1 MTLILSGSDGVTFPD
16 STEQETGYA
25 NGIGFR
31 NRIIN
36 GDMRIDQRNAGAA
49 VTISAGTYPYILDR
63 FRSDNGSDGAF
74 TVQQVTDAPTG
85 FVNSM
90 KHTVTTADA
99 SLSSGQYIGLNHFIE
114 GFNTA
119 DLMWG
124 TANAKTVTVSFWVKS
139 SITGT
144 YPLSFDNDAGNRYY
158 IAQYSISSANT
169 WEYKTVT
176 ISGDTSGTWLT
187 NNGRGIT
194 VRWWLGSGTGFEGTV
209 NSWQSGAKY
218 TFSGAASVIGTLN
231 ATWQITGVQLE
242 VGSVATPFERR
253 PYGTELSL
261 CQRYYQQIGKT
272 NNVSY
277 QPYAIGSVGS
287 STVAVAIFSLPVTM
301 RATPTFTFNS
311 PTNTI
316 VSPPATSATNVTLD
330 IASPITIMYNITV
343 ASGLTTGNGVRHF
356 QDTTSASSL
365 ELSAEL

>member
-1 MTLILSGSDGVTFPD
+1 VLVTNGSDRSYPFT
-16 STEQETGYA
+16 Y
-25 NGIGFR
+25 
-31 NRIIN
+31 
-36 GDMRIDQRNAGAA
+36 
-49 VTISAGTYPYILDR
+49 TISA
-63 FRSDNGSDGAF
+63 
-74 TVQQVTDAPTG
+74 
-85 FVNSM
+85 
-90 KHTVTTADA
+90 ADTWE
-99 SLSSGQYIGLNHFIE
+99 Q
-114 GFNTA
+114 
-119 DLMWG
+119 
-124 TANAKTVTVSFWVKS
+124 K
-139 SITGT
+139 SITV
-144 YPLSFDNDAGNRYY
+144 A
-158 IAQYSISSANT
+158 
-169 WEYKTVT
+169 
-176 ISGDTSGTWLT
+176 GDTTGTWLT
-187 NNGRGIT
+187 TTGTGIEL
-194 VRWWLGSGTGFEGTV
+194 WWGLGVGSNFSGTAGAWAGSGLMSATGAV
-209 NSWQSGAKY
+209 
-218 TFSGAASVIGTLN
+218 SVIGTLN
-231 ATWQITGVQLE
+231 ATWYITGVQLE

-287 STVAVAIFSLPVTM
+287 STVAGAIFSLPVTM